1 MDSPLPDTDQKLYE
15 YGNKA
20 RKDKKELKI
29 QIVAELMLKGI
40 QQAENIHNVLLSST
54 PPLNIPVRSI
64 ARYKSIINKRNELAV
79 KSRGNL
85 AKTVEETALS
95 IKQNFD
101 LVTKEMWQ
109 TYHNSKTGAST
120 KATLLTA
127 IRDTCV
133 KSVELLQS
141 LGLVEERPQQMQYLD
156 KDGKPTDV
164 PNVEVMVLDQQFTA
178 FIKANYQLPLGVNE
192 KEEAHA

>member
-1 MDSPLPDTDQKLYE
+1 MDTPQPVTDQKLYE

-29 QIVAELMLKGI
+29 QIVSDLMLKGI
-40 QQAENIHNVLLSST
+40 RNAEELHKVLLNSS
-54 PPLNIPVRSI
+54 PPMNIPIRSI
-64 ARYKSIINKRNELAV
+64 VRYKSIINKRNETAV
-79 KSRGNL
+79 KSRANL
-85 AKTVEETALS
+85 AQTVEETALS

-109 TYHNSKTGAST
+109 TYHSSGTAAKT

-133 KSVELLQS
+133 KSVELMQS
-141 LGLVEERPQQMQYLD
+141 LGLVEERPQQLQYLD

-192 KEEAHA
+192 KEESHA